1 MVNVGKY
8 TSPMDPMGKFVW
20 LHAQAVQK
28 RTPLRCAVQAQD
40 TEMAKL
46 LIQAR
51 ADPNER
57 DAKGVCV
64 SWDNNQ
70 NKSLPSGK
78 LALFKVI

>member
-1 MVNVGKY
+1 
-8 TSPMDPMGKFVW
+8 MDPMGKFVW

-57 DAKGVCV
+57 DAEGVCV
-64 SWDNNQ
+64 SWTTIKTKAYPPAN
-70 NKSLPSGK
+70 
-78 LALFKVI
+78 